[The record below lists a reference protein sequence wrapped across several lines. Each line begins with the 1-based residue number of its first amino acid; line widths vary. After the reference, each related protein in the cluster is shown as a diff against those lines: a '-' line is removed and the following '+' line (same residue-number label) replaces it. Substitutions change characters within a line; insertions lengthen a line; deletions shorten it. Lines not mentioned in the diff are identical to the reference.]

1 MFNFDF
7 NPYLFLRTPAL
18 SYRDYKPDI
27 MAELLKTQFFQSAI
41 FFASESLYLELER
54 CSFDYG
60 LLDKKVKLSLQKYF
74 NRMCH
79 RPTPFGMFSAF
90 SSTNWSLLNNP
101 GSCILE
107 ENGEVYVNPDFQFTA
122 DIARRMEKTG
132 EFNNVK
138 YYSNDSIY
146 TIQNEK
152 RYLTTNY
159 DANRKKTDFFI
170 NSFQTDRLLNKVL
183 IFCNKGRTVPEVI
196 AWLNNFIDQTE
207 DVKSY
212 VIDLIREGLLI
223 SELYPNM
230 TGEKYF
236 SRVFAIANAKRY
248 NSELAREI
256 SIYNSQINKIC
267 FNQDLDIKSLSE
279 NHLYQLS
286 KTKFKSMF
294 YVGYERKT
302 KSSIDNKYQG
312 YIKEGLNCLKVI
324 SSDATPKALTEFKSK
339 FKARF
344 EDQEVSLLQ
353 ALDRESGIGY
363 EGLETNLVTSELL
376 DGIQLDLQLSTL
388 NFTWT
393 QIHEFFLSKF
403 LRAKNDEPIS
413 ITDKELAKLSVPSEL
428 KAPPSFS
435 VVFRLFGD
443 KVWIEQ
449 AGGCTATALLGR
461 FTLFSE
467 NVLEEVQYIASVEEK
482 CNDEVIFAE
491 ISCFNDEHAANIN
504 SNSGIRRYEI
514 PIGVHSTLN
523 SANIISLSDLYL
535 SIIDNN
541 IILRSKKH
549 NKIVVPR
556 LSSAFNYGRSELSI
570 FMFLCD
576 MQYQGLKFNFNFDL
590 RALLPGL
597 SYYPRVEYKN
607 CILFPSTWVLNNEE
621 ITEIAEG
628 YGSETN
634 FYRISEKIRLKK
646 HFALTEGDNQLLFD
660 QSDPLS
666 IALFI
671 KVIKNKS
678 LVVLQEVF
686 LDDTTDVANHEGK
699 PFAGQFIASVFSG
712 EATYTRKALAQLN
725 RKKNKVKRIYLPGDE
740 WVYLKIYCHPSTSN
754 SILVK
759 CVRNIITGLKKQN
772 ILKSWY
778 FIRYNDPDNHL
789 RIRIQTNPDD
799 TVAVVKYF
807 KKRIRIYVEKGII
820 NNLLLD
826 TYKREIERY
835 GAETIGYAE
844 NAFNASSELVLAY
857 LKNISTGAFDF
868 SELHLALLS
877 SDALL
882 AIFFPEY
889 SSRIYLLKSI
899 HESMKHEFEDSKQVK
914 MQLDN
919 KYREYS
925 MFINNMNKNQSE
937 ITEIAGKKEYNSYL
951 KTLGLLK
958 TNAQLFFPGKLMKLA
973 ADIIHMHLNR
983 LFNEKQRSHE
993 FIIYYLL
1000 YKYYLSVKARKE
1012 KELLNFTPASKRP
1025 AINQMNEAVFK

>member
-1 MFNFDF
+1 MFNLDF

-18 SYRDYKPDI
+18 SYKDYKPEI
-27 MAELLKTQFFQSAI
+27 MAGLLKTQFFQSAI

-54 CSFDYG
+54 CGFDYYN
-60 LLDKKVKLSLQKYF
+60 LDKKVKTSLHKYF
-74 NRMCH
+74 NRMCY

-90 SSTNWSLLNNP
+90 SSTSWNSLNIS
-101 GSCILE
+101 GKCVLE
-107 ENGEVYVNPDFQFTA
+107 ERGEVYVNPDFQFTA
-122 DIARRMEKTG
+122 DIARRMERTG
-132 EFNNVK
+132 EFSNVK
-138 YYSNDSIY
+138 YYTNDSIY

-152 RYLTTNY
+152 RYLTTSY
-159 DANRKKTDFFI
+159 DINKKKTDFFI
-170 NSFQTDRLLNKVL
+170 NSFQTDRLLNKL
-183 IFCNKGRTVPEVI
+183 LNFCNEGKKVSEVVL
-196 AWLNNFIDQTE
+196 WLNTFIDETE
-207 DVKSY
+207 DVKAY
-212 VIDLIREGLLI
+212 VKDLISEGLLV
-223 SELYPNM
+223 SELSPNM
-230 TGEKYF
+230 SGEKYF
-236 SRVFAIANAKRY
+236 SRVVAVANARKY

-256 SIYNSQINKIC
+256 SMYNGLINKIC
-267 FNQDLDIKSLSE
+267 FKQDMDIKALSE

-294 YVGYERKT
+294 YVGYERET
-302 KSSIDNKYQG
+302 KSTIDPKYQVF
-312 YIKEGLNCLKVI
+312 IKEGLNCLKVI
-324 SSDATPKALTEFKSK
+324 TSDATPKALIDFKGK

-344 EDQEVSLLQ
+344 EDQEVPFLQ

-376 DGIQLDLQLSTL
+376 DGIQLDLQSNSL

-403 LRAKNDEPIS
+403 LRTKNDEPIL
-413 ITDKELAKLSVPSEL
+413 ITDKELEKLKAPSEL

-467 NVLEEVQYIASVEEK
+467 KVLEEVQRIAAVEEK
-482 CNDEVIFAE
+482 SNDEVIFAE

-504 SNSGIRRYEI
+504 SNSGIRAFEI
-514 PIGVHSTLN
+514 PIGVHSTLRRR
-523 SANIISLSDLYL
+523 NIISLSDLTI
-535 SIIDNN
+535 SIVDNN
-541 IILRSKKH
+541 IILRSKKY
-549 NKIVVPR
+549 NKIVIPR

-590 RALLPGL
+590 RTLLPGL

-607 CILFPSTWVLNNEE
+607 CILFPATWVLNVE
-621 ITEIAEG
+621 EIAEISDG
-628 YGSETN
+628 NGSEDN
-634 FYRISEKIRLKK
+634 FFKISEKIRLKR

-660 QSDPLS
+660 HSDSGS
-666 IALFI
+666 IELFI
-671 KVIKNKS
+671 KIIKNKP

-686 LDDTTDVANHEGK
+686 LDETTDVCNHDGK
-699 PFAGQFIASVFSG
+699 PFAGQFITAVFSRDV
-712 EATYTRKALAQLN
+712 TYIKSALGRLE
-725 RKKNKVKRIYLPGDE
+725 RKKNKVKRVYLPGDE
-740 WVYLKIYCHPSTSN
+740 WVYLKIYCHPATSN
-754 SILVK
+754 NILTK
-759 CVRNIITGLKKQN
+759 CVRNIIAGLKKQN

-799 TVAVVKYF
+799 TATVVRYF
-807 KKRIRIYVEKGII
+807 EKKIRTYVEKGII

-835 GAETIGYAE
+835 GAETIVYAE
-844 NAFNASSELVLAY
+844 NAFNASSELVSTY

-877 SDALL
+877 ADALL
-882 AIFFPEY
+882 EIFFPEY
-889 SSRIYLLKSI
+889 SSRIYLLKNI
-899 HESMKHEFEDSKQVK
+899 HENMKHEFDDSKQVK

-925 MFINNMNKNQSE
+925 AFINNMKKNQAQ
-937 ITEIAGKKEYNSYL
+937 IIGIAGKKEYNSYL
-951 KTLGLLK
+951 KSLSLLK
-958 TNAQLFFPGKLMKLA
+958 TNAQLFFPGKVMKLA

-983 LFNEKQRSHE
+983 LFNEKQRSQE

-1000 YKYYLSVKARKE
+1000 YKYYLSVKARKDR
-1012 KELLNFTPASKRP
+1012 ELLNFAPASKRP
-1025 AINQMNEAVFK
+1025 AVNQLNETIFK

>member
-18 SYRDYKPDI
+18 SYRDYKPNV
-27 MAELLKTQFFQSAI
+27 MAELLKTHFFQSAI

-54 CSFDYG
+54 CSFDYY
-60 LLDKKVKLSLQKYF
+60 LLDKKVKLSLHKYF

-90 SSTNWSLLNNP
+90 SSTGWSMLNN
-101 GSCILE
+101 SERCILE
-107 ENGEVYVNPDFQFTA
+107 ENGEVYINPDFQFTA
-122 DIARRMEKTG
+122 DIARKMERTG

-138 YYSNDSIY
+138 YFSNDSIY

-159 DANRKKTDFFI
+159 DAGKKKTDFFI
-170 NSFQTDRLLNKVL
+170 NSFQADRLLNKL
-183 IFCNKGRTVPEVI
+183 LAFCGDGKTIKEIVT
-196 AWLNNFIDQTE
+196 WLNSFIDETE
-207 DVKSY
+207 DVKAY
-212 VIDLIREGLLI
+212 VNDLISEGLLI

-236 SRVFAIANAKRY
+236 SRVVAIANARKY

-256 SIYNSQINKIC
+256 SMYNGLVNKIC
-267 FNQDLDIKSLSE
+267 FKQSLDIKALCE

-286 KTKFKSMF
+286 KSKFKSMF
-294 YVGYERKT
+294 YVGYERET
-302 KSSIDNKYQG
+302 KSSIDHKYQD
-312 YIKEGLNCLKVI
+312 YIREGLNCLKTI
-324 SSDATPKALTEFKSK
+324 SSDATPKALTDFKGK

-344 EDQEVSLLQ
+344 EDQEVPLLQ

-376 DGIQLDLQLSTL
+376 DGIQLDLQSSSL

-403 LRAKNDEPIS
+403 LRTKNDDPIS
-413 ITDKELAKLSVPSEL
+413 ITDKDLEKLKAPSEL

-467 NVLEEVQYIASVEEK
+467 KVLEEVQYIASVEEK

-504 SNSGIRRYEI
+504 SNSGIRNYEI
-514 PIGVHSTLN
+514 PIGVHSTL
-523 SANIISLSDLYL
+523 SRPNIISLSDLTL

-549 NKIVVPR
+549 NKIVIPR

-607 CILFPSTWVLNNEE
+607 CILFPATWVLNAEE
-621 ITEIAEG
+621 IADISDGNA
-628 YGSETN
+628 SEVN
-634 FYRISEKIRLKK
+634 FHKICEKIRLKR

-660 QSDPLS
+660 QADPGS
-666 IALFI
+666 IELFTR
-671 KVIKNKS
+671 VIKNKTTI
-678 LVVLQEVF
+678 VLQEVF
-686 LDDTTDVANHEGK
+686 LDEMTDVVDHEGK
-699 PFAGQFIASVFSG
+699 PFAGQFIAAVFSG
-712 EATYTRKALAQLN
+712 EATYTQKALGQLN

-740 WVYLKIYCHPSTSN
+740 WVYLKIYCHPATSN
-754 SILVK
+754 SILIK
-759 CVRNIITGLKKQN
+759 CVRNIIAGLKKQN

-778 FIRYNDPDNHL
+778 FVRYNDPDNHL

-799 TVAVVKYF
+799 TSAVVKYF
-807 KKRIRIYVEKGII
+807 EKKIRGYVEKGII

-835 GAETIGYAE
+835 GAETIVYAE
-844 NAFNASSELVLAY
+844 NAFSASSELILSY

-877 SDALL
+877 ADALL
-882 AIFFPEY
+882 EIFFPEY

-899 HESMKHEFEDSKQVK
+899 HESMKHEFDDSKQVK
-914 MQLDN
+914 MQLDS
-919 KYREYS
+919 KYRDYS
-925 MFINNMNKNQSE
+925 TFINNMNKNQSQ
-937 ITEIAGKKEYNSYL
+937 IIAIAGKKEYNAYL
-951 KTLGLLK
+951 KALSLLK

-973 ADIIHMHLNR
+973 ADVIHMHLNR

-1012 KELLNFTPASKRP
+1012 KELHNFAPASKRT
-1025 AINQMNEAVFK
+1025 AVNQMNEVVFK